1 MNALR
6 IFLSLVD
13 RPLPGVHQTA
23 APDVN
28 RSVGR
33 ILSRTQDHSRGVQ
46 PARASPTLPP
56 GMTVI
61 PAKAGIHR
69 DSGCARPTRSGLPDY
84 VSAHELAD
92 RPPSWRPR
100 PSDPNGEELLRGPRH
115 APCSCSARTSSI
127 AYRNM
132 PASTGFVSGSRG
144 YERCVDVHLV
154 GVHLTGGHDHF
165 HSATRTRE
173 VRPPGKYSRL
183 KRRVPRGAA
192 AFGGR
197 AETER

>member
-33 ILSRTQDHSRGVQ
+33 ILSRPQDHSRGVQ

-69 DSGCARPTRSGLPDY
+69 DSGCARPMRSGLPDY
-84 VSAHELAD
+84 ESAHELAD
-92 RPPSWRPR
+92 RPPSTKRPQRRRVTSR
-100 PSDPNGEELLRGPRH
+100 PSSCAMLVLGEDFID
-115 APCSCSARTSSI
+115 S
-127 AYRNM
+127 
-132 PASTGFVSGSRG
+132 VSEYAGE
-144 YERCVDVHLV
+144 Y
-154 GVHLTGGHDHF
+154 
-165 HSATRTRE
+165 
-173 VRPPGKYSRL
+173 
-183 KRRVPRGAA
+183 
-192 AFGGR
+192 
-197 AETER
+197 